1 MIGLEDA
8 FARIAAENG
17 RIGALSDPIPPPE
30 RPLRQGPLSA
40 MPIAVKDM
48 IDTTPA
54 RCSSGLPFLTDY
66 RPKRD
71 AALVRRLR
79 AAGAVIVGVAE
90 TDAGGFGARTS
101 KVKNPAF
108 PDRLVGGSSGGSAAA
123 VLAGFAEAAIGTDTG
138 GSVRIPAACCGLYGL
153 KPTYGRI
160 SMEGVRPLAPSL
172 DHAGVIAR
180 NLDSLMAV
188 AAVLDPAMARGGADR
203 GRSVAV
209 SIELLEQATPP
220 VRRATERAIEA
231 FVKLGFTISLTL
243 SLPRVA
249 EITRLHWSVFCA
261 EAALSHR
268 EFFAT
273 HLASYPS
280 YAREPLEHGVVE
292 AAGEYLDAKQRMS
305 AIRREIDRWL
315 RRHDLL
321 LLPTMPIVTPL
332 ANAERALVGGRDMS
346 VTRALIANTCL
357 FNHTG
362 HPALAVPVAEE
373 GSAEPPASIQLI
385 GRRNGDAALLGI
397 ARRLAEVLPPPRYE
411 D

>member
-1 MIGLEDA
+1 MIGLNDA

-17 RIGALSDPIPPPE
+17 RIGALSDPIPPPDGA
-30 RPLRQGPLSA
+30 PRQGPLTG
-40 MPIAVKDM
+40 MPIAIKDM

-54 RCSSGLPFLTDY
+54 RCSSGLSFLTDY

-79 AAGAVIVGVAE
+79 AAGAVIVGVSE
-90 TDAGGFGARTS
+90 SDGGGFGARTPQ
-101 KVKNPAF
+101 VKNPVYA
-108 PDRLVGGSSGGSAAA
+108 DRIVGGSSGGSAAA

-160 SMEGVRPLAPSL
+160 PMEGVRPLAPSL
-172 DHAGVIAR
+172 DHAGIIAR

-188 AAVLDPAMARGGADR
+188 ASVLDPALARGGADR

-209 SIELLEQATPP
+209 SIELLEQANPP
-220 VRRATERAIEA
+220 VRQATERAIEA

-243 SLPRVA
+243 SLPRLT

-261 EAALSHR
+261 EAALAHR
-268 EFFAT
+268 EFSAA
-273 HLASYPS
+273 HLDSYPI
-280 YAREPLEHGVVE
+280 YAQEPLKHGAIE

-305 AIRREIDRWL
+305 AIRRDLDRWL

-321 LLPTMPIVTPL
+321 LLPTIPILTPL
-332 ANAERALVGGRDMS
+332 ASAERVLVGGRDMS
-346 VTRALIANTCL
+346 VTRALISNTCL

-362 HPALAVPVAEE
+362 HPALAVPVPEE

-397 ARRLAEVLPPPRYE
+397 ARRLAEVLPPPRYP